1 MATRARDLVA
11 TPGHLRRR
19 QRLLANAVNR
29 LGPGAAPTPPTHE
42 QIALRAYEIF
52 QQRAGNPGDSVA
64 DWVEAEREL
73 LIAAI
78 SLCDEADRPGARAM
92 AGGIS

>member
-1 MATRARDLVA
+1 MAARARDLVA

-29 LGPGAAPTPPTHE
+29 LGPGAAPPPPTHE

-52 QQRAGNPGDSVA
+52 QQRAGNQGDPEA
-64 DWVEAEREL
+64 DWLEAEREL
-73 LIAAI
+73 LAAAAAA
-78 SLCDEADRPGARAM
+78 CGEDDRFQARSS
-92 AGGIS
+92 AGRVS

>member
-1 MATRARDLVA
+1 MAARARDLVA

-29 LGPGAAPTPPTHE
+29 LGPGAAPPPPTHE

-52 QQRAGNPGDSVA
+52 LKRGGIQGDSMA
-64 DWVEAEREL
+64 DWIEAEREL
-73 LIAAI
+73 IMAAV
-78 SLCDEADRPGARAM
+78 SRCAETDHPGDSTS
-92 AGGIS
+92 AGGVA